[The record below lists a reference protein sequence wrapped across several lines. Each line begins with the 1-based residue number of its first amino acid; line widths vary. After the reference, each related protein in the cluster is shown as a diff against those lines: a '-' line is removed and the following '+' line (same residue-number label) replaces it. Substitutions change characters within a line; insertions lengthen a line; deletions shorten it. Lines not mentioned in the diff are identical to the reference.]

1 MTPTS
6 LNNEPKTFSYK
17 HSFSALKYSS
27 HSILIL
33 HQCPLQGLVQLV
45 SNFPVGCTVWERY
58 KTNQKTSEKK
68 LPIRTSD
75 NGNEKKKTGLLIRT
89 LGQNSS
95 QGAIPVQ
102 NWGRQWTAEIF
113 LQNQILL
120 VYEFMTSLSSRPRTQ
135 SNKQDLRRGTVGRRW
150 NLEAP
155 QGRPNQGNMAVW
167 CQSLPMPLLAEEGV
181 ILAV

>member
-68 LPIRTSD
+68 LPIRTS
-75 NGNEKKKTGLLIRT
+75 NEKKQGCWFELWAKILLKEQYLYKTGVGNEPQKFSCKTKSFWFMNSWLHYLQDPERNRT
-89 LGQNSS
+89 SRISG
-95 QGAIPVQ
+95 GVP
-102 NWGRQWTAEIF
+102 
-113 LQNQILL
+113 L
-120 VYEFMTSLSSRPRTQ
+120 VDVGIWKRHKGGPIKVIWLCGVSHCQCLCL
-135 SNKQDLRRGTVGRRW
+135 LRRGW
-150 NLEAP
+150 Y
-155 QGRPNQGNMAVW
+155 
-167 CQSLPMPLLAEEGV
+167 
-181 ILAV
+181 